1 MFNDG
6 RSRKVIFLA
15 HCFLNQNA
23 ISDGTADYPTA
34 HRPLVD
40 FLLDHNISIFQMPC
54 PEFICLGLDRGNI
67 HGAESPVTVE
77 NTRIRR
83 EMQKA
88 ESDRKL
94 DSLAD
99 YVVSQAKEYIANGF
113 EVLARVG
120 ANRSPNCGVDTTS
133 DDNEEIQGKGLFIDK
148 LSNRFEESN
157 ISIPFIGLKAADDF
171 SIKFNT
177 IVSKD

>member
-1 MFNDG
+1 MFDDG

-23 ISDGTADYPTA
+23 ISDGTADYPA
-34 HRPLVD
+34 VHRPFVD

-54 PEFICLGLDRGNI
+54 PEFTCLGLDRGNI
-67 HGAESPVTVE
+67 QGAESPVTVE

-94 DSLAD
+94 DILAD
-99 YVVSQAKEYIANGF
+99 YVVSQAKES
-113 EVLARVG
+113 VG
-120 ANRSPNCGVDTTS
+120 RSERRDG
-133 DDNEEIQGKGLFIDK
+133 
-148 LSNRFEESN
+148 
-157 ISIPFIGLKAADDF
+157 
-171 SIKFNT
+171 
-177 IVSKD
+177 